1 MDRHS
6 PSSSDLTDGVYE
18 CDVCHTI
25 FAVKRELSTHLRTHS
40 GEQPHTC
47 TQCGKEFGTRQLL
60 KKHWMWHTGERSHV
74 CKHCSKAFFQKGHLT
89 QHLMIH
95 SGGRPH
101 QCNLCQKTFIFKFDL
116 NRHMKI
122 HAERGYLCQQCG
134 RSFTRQQSLDEH
146 SMKCKTKSSSETA
159 TPPMKIEQPSSVFP
173 LISQPFLN
181 FNQENIAKMAQ
192 SLIAQ
197 QQQRTLAALLARQ
210 QTVAHLPAAP
220 AVPTALQPTSPVIP
234 SLFCVLCSKAFPNQP
249 AFTVHMYVCHIQGNN
264 VPVISEQ
271 GNINVLSSTATNSS
285 CSSRYFG

>member
-1 MDRHS
+1 MDQS
-6 PSSSDLTDGVYE
+6 IIEDTMLDQSIDSIEDLKPGYQCRFCPIRFDEREQPQYE

-74 CKHCSKAFFQKGHLT
+74 CKHCNKAFFQKGHLT

-146 SMKCKTKSSSETA
+146 SMKCKTKRLAMVILLRFS
-159 TPPMKIEQPSSVFP
+159 MQR
-173 LISQPFLN
+173 LH
-181 FNQENIAKMAQ
+181 MAQ

-197 QQQRTLAALLARQ
+197 QQQRALAALLARQ
-210 QTVAHLPAAP
+210 QTVAHLPAPP
-220 AVPTALQPTSPVIP
+220 AVPSAVQPASPIIP

-264 VPVISEQ
+264 VPVINEQ
-271 GNINVLSSTATNSS
+271 VRWNFDRA
-285 CSSRYFG
+285 